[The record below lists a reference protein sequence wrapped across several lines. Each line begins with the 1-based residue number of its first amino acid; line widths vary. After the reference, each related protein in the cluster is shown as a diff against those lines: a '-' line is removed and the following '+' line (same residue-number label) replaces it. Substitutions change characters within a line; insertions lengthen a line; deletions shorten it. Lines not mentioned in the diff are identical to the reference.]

1 MVGNISKTNGIVG
14 DRGEQG
20 PQGIQG
26 IQGEKGEKG
35 DTPGITFFYDE
46 KTGDLSYKS
55 DGILLDREYVDSNN
69 LVTKEELAS
78 LKDII
83 NLLQAKSLVKT
94 ITINLPASNWVGEG
108 NNYSQV
114 VSIAD
119 ITEYSKVDLQPTAE
133 QLVIFHE
140 KDITFVAE
148 NEDGIVTIY
157 CIGQKPTLDYDIQA
171 TVTEIAQD

>member
-14 DRGEQG
+14 DRGPQG

-26 IQGEKGEKG
+26 PQGEKGEKG
-35 DTPGITFFYDE
+35 DTPGITFSYDE
-46 KTGDLSYKS
+46 KTGELYYQS
-55 DGILLDREYVDSNN
+55 DGILLDKEYVDSNN
-69 LVTKEELAS
+69 LVTRQEIAALKE
-78 LKDII
+78 II

-94 ITINLPASNWVGEG
+94 ITINLPASKWVGESDS
-108 NNYSQV
+108 YSQV

-119 ITEYSKVDLQPTAE
+119 ITPYSKVDLQPTLE

-140 KDITFVAE
+140 KDITFVTE
-148 NEDGIVTIY
+148 NDDGIVTIY

-171 TVTEIAQD
+171 TVTEIAQE

>member
-20 PQGIQG
+20 IQG
-26 IQGEKGEKG
+26 IQGEKG

-78 LKDII
+78 LKEII

-94 ITINLPASNWVGEG
+94 ITINLPASKWVGES

-140 KDITFVAE
+140 KDIAFVAE